1 MRTRFFGHFLL
12 SQGIITASQL
22 LEAVE
27 YQNQRNSRLG
37 ELAVAIG
44 LVTHSDADRIN
55 ALQSRE
61 DLLFG
66 EAAIKLGLMDQGQ
79 VEQLLTTQREGHVHL
94 GQALVSLGYLN
105 DTQLAV
111 ALERFRRH
119 ESESRPTL
127 NLPPDWS
134 GAPLLARMTELA
146 PRLLLRTWDLQSKLD
161 DLRVE
166 ADDMLLSD
174 LNTKLELEVE
184 ALGIEAEHPLVML
197 VGVPYAAAHK
207 AASRRASDGR
217 PDDDDLRGLVGALS
231 ETLARQ
237 LISVVAERGHR
248 LVPGSSAR
256 CGERIAVPNGQQGI
270 SAPFLTHV
278 GTVVIALIA

>member
-1 MRTRFFGHFLL
+1 MRPRFFGQFLL
-12 SQGIITASQL
+12 SQGMITAAQL

-37 ELAVAIG
+37 ELAASIG
-44 LVTHSDADRIN
+44 LVTHGDADRIN

-66 EAAIKLGLMDQGQ
+66 EAAIKLGLMEQGQ

-94 GQALVSLGYLN
+94 GQALVTLGHVN

-119 ESESRPTL
+119 ESESRPAL
-127 NLPPDWS
+127 NLPPDWA
-134 GAPLLARMTELA
+134 GASLLTRMTELA
-146 PRLLLRTWDLQSKLD
+146 PRLLLRKWDLKSKMD
-161 DLRVE
+161 DLRVAQDE
-166 ADDMLLSD
+166 LVLSD
-174 LNTKLELEVE
+174 LNVKLV
-184 ALGIEAEHPLVML
+184 IEGETPAVML

-207 AASRRASDGR
+207 AAARQAPGGG
-217 PDDDDLRGLVGALS
+217 PDDDSLRELVRALG
-231 ETLARQ
+231 EALAHQ
-237 LISVVAERGHR
+237 LASVVAERGHR
-248 LVPGSSAR
+248 ISAGQSAR
-256 CGERIAVPNGQQGI
+256 CGERASVPEGQSGV

-278 GTVVIALIA
+278 GTVVLALTA